1 MKFNKYDKVNSQF
14 KLFMMN
20 DLYFIYVFNL
30 YYWYIMVNCYEIKF

>member
-20 DLYFIYVFNL
+20 DLYFIYVFNF
-30 YYWYIMVNCYEIKF
+30 YYWYIKLL

>member
-30 YYWYIMVNCYEIKF
+30 YYWYIKLL